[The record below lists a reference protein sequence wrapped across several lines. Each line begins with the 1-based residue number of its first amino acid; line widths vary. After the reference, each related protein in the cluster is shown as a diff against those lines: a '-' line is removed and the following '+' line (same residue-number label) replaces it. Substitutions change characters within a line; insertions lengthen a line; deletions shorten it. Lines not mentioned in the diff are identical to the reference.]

1 MVQELR
7 SEQISTRLLILMSVI
22 ILSVLL
28 IAVPQIISNYQEYVR
43 SKRILVDIQTLQI
56 FAETSNKI
64 SRERAPTNKAM
75 SSSTQDLSENMK
87 ALQDYRKG
95 WIGKLI

>member
-56 FAETSNKI
+56 FA
-64 SRERAPTNKAM
+64 
-75 SSSTQDLSENMK
+75 
-87 ALQDYRKG
+87 
-95 WIGKLI
+95 